1 MGRPKRTLPD
11 PQIPNPSLPSC
22 NPSKR
27 QQSNKAVSKNGSPI
41 PTKPM
46 NNPKI
51 SNQGSLPKPSLT
63 FDFAQHPLHSTP
75 RTHTRHTH
83 PEQRSRISGFHGPL
97 DRPQSLKRSSICETR
112 QMQYWAVRLP
122 ICFTF
127 AFSSR
132 GGLSVGREDG
142 CTRLG
147 TYLGTVVIT
156 VRVLDFLSAIN
167 MWRWYIRFRRSDFE
181 ML

>member
-1 MGRPKRTLPD
+1 
-11 PQIPNPSLPSC
+11 
-22 NPSKR
+22 
-27 QQSNKAVSKNGSPI
+27 
-41 PTKPM
+41 
-46 NNPKI
+46 
-51 SNQGSLPKPSLT
+51 
-63 FDFAQHPLHSTP
+63 
-75 RTHTRHTH
+75 
-83 PEQRSRISGFHGPL
+83 
-97 DRPQSLKRSSICETR
+97 
-112 QMQYWAVRLP
+112 MQYWAVRLP

-167 MWRWYIRFRRSDFE
+167 MWRWYMRFRRSDFE